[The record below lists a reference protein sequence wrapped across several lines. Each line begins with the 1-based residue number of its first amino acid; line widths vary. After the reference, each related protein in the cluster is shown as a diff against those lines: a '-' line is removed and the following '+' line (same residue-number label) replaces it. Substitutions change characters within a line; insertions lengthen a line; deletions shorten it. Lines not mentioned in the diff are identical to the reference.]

1 MKKRKIIDRTRA
13 KPAWLCLP
21 LILLLAWSAVAQE
34 PVKNGYVG
42 EAACQPCHEKQFESF
57 HKLSKKSHSYE
68 SVQKMAKGLPF
79 DKLKVCFGCH
89 TTGYGKP
96 GGFISLEKTPDLQ
109 NAGCEVCHG
118 PGKLHVAT
126 ESPDQIR
133 RRVTLEVCRECH
145 IEDRARAF
153 RYKPKIYAGSH

>member
-13 KPAWLCLP
+13 KTAWLCLP
-21 LILLLAWSAVAQE
+21 LILLLTWSAAAQE
-34 PVKNGYVG
+34 PVTNGYAG

-57 HKLSKKSHSYE
+57 QNLAKKSRSYE

-79 DKLKVCFGCH
+79 DKVKVCYDCH
-89 TTGYGKP
+89 TTGYRKP
-96 GGFISLEKTPDLQ
+96 GGFISLEETPELK

-118 PGKLHVAT
+118 PGKLHVET
-126 ESPDQIR
+126 QSPDHITR
-133 RRVTLEVCRECH
+133 IVTLEVCQECH
-145 IEDRARAF
+145 IEDRVRAF